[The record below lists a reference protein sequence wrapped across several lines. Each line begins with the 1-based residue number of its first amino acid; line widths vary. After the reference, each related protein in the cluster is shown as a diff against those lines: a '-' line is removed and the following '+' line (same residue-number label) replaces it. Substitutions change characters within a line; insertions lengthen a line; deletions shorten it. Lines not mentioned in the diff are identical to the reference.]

1 MSMDKQGVV
10 DAVASALQA
19 ALERGQSEF
28 EALQAS
34 LSKETKS
41 TAGDKHETGRAM
53 VQLDMEQAGE
63 RLARAEAMV
72 AAFRRLNAAEPRTA
86 AGPGAWV
93 VTDSGQFFIG
103 VAAGALT
110 LPDGGR
116 LHAIS
121 ADAPIAQ
128 ALRGTTAGT
137 TLEFRGKHWAVVSVH

>member
-1 MSMDKQGVV
+1 MSTDKKRVV

-28 EALQAS
+28 DALKAS

-63 RLARAEAMV
+63 RLARAETMMAI
-72 AAFRRLNAAEPRTA
+72 FRRLNPLEPRA
-86 AGPGAWV
+86 AVGPGAWV

-103 VAAGALT
+103 AAGGALT
-110 LPDGGR
+110 LPDGGK
-116 LHAIS
+116 LHVIS

-128 ALRGTTAGT
+128 ALRGSKAGAT
-137 TLEFRGKHWAVVSVH
+137 VEFRGKHWAVVSVQ

>member
-1 MSMDKQGVV
+1 MSMDKESVV

-28 EALQAS
+28 DALQGA

-63 RLARAEAMV
+63 RLARAEAMMAV
-72 AAFRRLNAAEPRTA
+72 FRRLNPVEPRA
-86 AGPGAWV
+86 AVGPGAWV
-93 VTDSGQFFIG
+93 ITDSGQFFIG
-103 VAAGALT
+103 VAGGAVT
-110 LPDGGR
+110 LPDGAK
-116 LHAIS
+116 LHVIS

-128 ALRGTTAGT
+128 ALRGATAGA
-137 TLEFRGKHWAVVSVH
+137 TLEFRGKHWTVVSVQ